1 MSSGHEPWS
10 EASAEAI
17 LAPLAGLEGAA
28 LPMLHA
34 IQAAFGC
41 VPPEAVALI
50 AATLNLSRAEVY
62 GAMSFYADFRQTPAG
77 RRVIRLCRAESCQAM
92 GGDAAAAA
100 LMADLGLGWG
110 ETTADGAVTLEPAY
124 CLGLCAVSPAA
135 LIDEEPVG
143 RLDGAALVAA
153 ARA

>member
-1 MSSGHEPWS
+1 MTAPEPWNPS
-10 EASAEAI
+10 RAEAI
-17 LAPLAGLEGAA
+17 LAPLADLDGAT

-41 VPPEAVALI
+41 VPPQAVALI
-50 AATLNLSRAEVY
+50 ARTLNLSRAEVH
-62 GAMSFYADFRQTPAG
+62 GAMSFYADFRQAPAG

-92 GGDAAAAA
+92 GGDAAAAS
-100 LMADLGLGWG
+100 LMADLGVGWG
-110 ETTADGAVTLEPAY
+110 ETTADGAVTLEPVY

-135 LIDEEPVG
+135 LIDDEPVG